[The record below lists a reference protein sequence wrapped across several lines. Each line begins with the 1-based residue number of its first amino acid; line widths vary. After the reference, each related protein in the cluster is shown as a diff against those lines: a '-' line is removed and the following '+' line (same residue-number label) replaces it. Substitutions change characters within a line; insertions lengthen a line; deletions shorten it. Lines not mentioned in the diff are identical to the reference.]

1 MQSVGSMLC
10 QLSIVVHCIPRAYV
24 IPIVGLSGSHSKRY
38 IPSKKNIDSDM
49 LCWQDGSFLG
59 LETQIDPYTSSGYM
73 LALLAML
80 LQEYAGIDESWKKN
94 HVSGVKHGKTRMQ
107 SVGSMLCQLS
117 IVVHC
122 IPRVYVI
129 HTFGLAG
136 FFLHVFTRKDR
147 PQISKFVHQGLR
159 LNVGIMHTG
168 STFVLLRVSRMFVAP
183 ISFNILNLNYPLVN

>member
-1 MQSVGSMLC
+1 MISPILGQSRSL
-10 QLSIVVHCIPRAYV
+10 H
-24 IPIVGLSGSHSKRY
+24 
-38 IPSKKNIDSDM
+38 
-49 LCWQDGSFLG
+49 FLG
-59 LETQIDPYTSSGYM
+59 VATGSCFFHSCLAGRAGRILPVLPGVELQGSGYSFEVLTIKCESSSM
-73 LALLAML
+73 VFPSH
-80 LQEYAGIDESWKKN
+80 LQTNPRVFHSSMMSFGKT
-94 HVSGVKHGKTRMQ
+94 HVGGVKHGKTNMQ
-107 SVGSMLCQLS
+107 FVGSMLCQLS

>member
-1 MQSVGSMLC
+1 
-10 QLSIVVHCIPRAYV
+10 
-24 IPIVGLSGSHSKRY
+24 
-38 IPSKKNIDSDM
+38 
-49 LCWQDGSFLG
+49 
-59 LETQIDPYTSSGYM
+59 M
-73 LALLAML
+73 LALFAML
-80 LQEYAGIDESWKKN
+80 LQEYAGIDESWKK

-107 SVGSMLCQLS
+107 SVGFMLCQLS

-122 IPRVYVI
+122 CPLYPQ
-129 HTFGLAG
+129 GLCDPHFWTCR